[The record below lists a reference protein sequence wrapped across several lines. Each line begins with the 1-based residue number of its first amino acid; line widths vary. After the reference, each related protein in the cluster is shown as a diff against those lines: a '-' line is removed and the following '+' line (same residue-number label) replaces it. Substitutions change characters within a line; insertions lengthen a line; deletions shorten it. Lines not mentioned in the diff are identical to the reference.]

1 MLNNELPARDSS
13 VIFNLS
19 MLTQV
24 DELNKSRHL
33 EGKVVEFM
41 EMITRLCNQSSL
53 PPLTKEQLA
62 EGNMSTTMS
71 LAQRENQSLQTKI
84 ENAIP
89 VLMKNVCDVKWRA
102 NFQHPI
108 KDSKKNLYI
117 LPNGK
122 FF

>member
-1 MLNNELPARDSS
+1 M
-13 VIFNLS
+13 
-19 MLTQV
+19 
-24 DELNKSRHL
+24 
-33 EGKVVEFM
+33 VEFM

-53 PPLTKEQLA
+53 PPLTKEQIA

-71 LAQRENQSLQTKI
+71 LAQRENQSLSTKI

-89 VLMKNVCDVKWRA
+89 VLMNNVCDVKWSA
-102 NFQHPI
+102 NFKHPI
-108 KDSKKNLYI
+108 KDSKKNLYL